1 MHPPFRTLARNALS
15 AADEQ
20 LVAAALAA
28 RLQAYAPYSRFLV
41 GAAVQTTTGK
51 LFVGCNV
58 ENVSFGLTNC
68 AERTAIFS
76 AVTAG
81 ERGFSGIA
89 IASAGGVTPCGACRQ
104 VLAEFAP
111 ALRVLIVD
119 ANADDPLREWSLGDL
134 LPGQF
139 FADDLAKD

>member
-1 MHPPFRTLARNALS
+1 MQPPFRTLARENLN

-20 LVAAALAA
+20 LVVAALAV

-41 GAAVQTTTGK
+41 GAAVQTASGK
-51 LFVGCNV
+51 QFFGCNV
-58 ENVSFGLTNC
+58 ENVSYGLTNC

-81 ERGFSGIA
+81 ERSFTSIA
-89 IASAGGVTPCGACRQ
+89 LASAGGVTPCGACRQ

-119 ANADDPLREWSLGDL
+119 ANADDLLREWSLANL
-134 LPGQF
+134 LPGMF
-139 FADDLAKD
+139 SADDLAKD

>member
-1 MHPPFRTLARNALS
+1 MQPPFRTLARENLN

-20 LVAAALAA
+20 LVAAALAV

-41 GAAVQTTTGK
+41 GAAVQTASGK
-51 LFVGCNV
+51 QFFGCNV
-58 ENVSFGLTNC
+58 ENVSYGLTNC

-81 ERGFSGIA
+81 ERSFTSIA
-89 IASAGGVTPCGACRQ
+89 LASAGGVTPCGACRQ

-119 ANADDPLREWSLGDL
+119 ANADDLLREWSLANL
-134 LPGQF
+134 LPGMF
-139 FADDLAKD
+139 SADDLAKD